1 MKSNRKIAAALIG
14 SFVLGAGAVQLL
26 HAQTTPPAYTVAMI
40 NVKDEEGYKKDF
52 LPQAQKMI
60 KEGGGKYIAA
70 LLPERGGI
78 TDPLWQDVHAG
89 PRSAHVARGSRS
101 FAHAGRRQ
109 RRLSH
114 ARHRCAVRRRQGR

>member
-52 LPQAQKMI
+52 LPEAQKMI
-60 KEGGGKYIAA
+60 KEGGGKYIA
-70 LLPERGGI
+70 GGWNNH
-78 TDPLWQDVHAG
+78 TN
-89 PRSAHVARGSRS
+89 
-101 FAHAGRRQ
+101 GRPAAAQ
-109 RRLSH
+109 P
-114 ARHRCAVRRRQGR
+114 RRRPPVRERERAQEMVGERS